1 MKKVVLIPFIWFSV
15 FLLFSQTRQI
25 ESLQQQQQQLQEEIK
40 NTNRLYLDVKKQT
53 TTILDRINLINKQIS
68 SRKTLITMQREEI
81 EALHREESRL
91 QGEIARLKKELK
103 GKQENY
109 ANAMRG
115 MLNNQYRQNRLLFIL
130 SGKSPGESLR
140 RMQYL
145 RDYSKWQQS
154 QAEEIKKQNSEISAS
169 MEALIKT
176 RADREKALTT
186 LEQEQQ
192 RLQGEE
198 KARQTEIAEARGK
211 QDQLQRT
218 LQDKQRRVN
227 QLNAQIEKLIAEEVA
242 RIEREAEAARRAEEA
257 ETKRR
262 AAEEES
268 RRKAAEAVAKPRRE
282 TESNKKTAV
291 TAKDADKKVETTPT
305 SPATP
310 ATPSAAGP
318 RIEAGRSTAST
329 ETFNLS
335 KNFAANKGKLPL
347 PVTGTAS
354 IVGNFGAKKHSEWN
368 VTTNSNGIDIQAQK
382 GASIR
387 SVFEGEVSKVFS
399 FPGSNTCVI
408 VRHGEYYTF
417 YANIYDLFVKQGDK
431 VKTGQSLGRIYTDP
445 DSGVSTMHFQLWQKT
460 TKLNPAPWL
469 NK

>member
-1 MKKVVLIPFIWFSV
+1 MKKVVLITLLWFSV
-15 FLLFSQTRQI
+15 ILLFSQTGQI
-25 ESLQQQQQQLQEEIK
+25 ESLQQQQQALQEEIK

-68 SRKTLITMQREEI
+68 SRKALITVQRQEI
-81 EALHREESRL
+81 EALRREESRL
-91 QGEIARLKKELK
+91 EREIARLKKELK
-103 GKQENY
+103 SKQDNY

-115 MLNNQYRQNRLLFIL
+115 MLNNQYRQNKLLFIL

-145 RDYSKWQQS
+145 RDYSKWQKT
-154 QAEEIKKQNSEISAS
+154 QAEEIKKQNSEISAG
-169 MEALIKT
+169 MEALIKA
-176 RADREKALTT
+176 RGDREKALST
-186 LEQEQQ
+186 LESEQK
-192 RLQGEE
+192 RLQDEE
-198 KARQTEIAEARGK
+198 RARQTEISEARGK
-211 QDQLQRT
+211 ENQLQKT
-218 LQDKQRRVN
+218 LQDKQRWVN

-242 RIEREAEAARRAEEA
+242 RMEREAEAARRAEEA
-257 ETKRR
+257 EARRR

-268 RRKAAEAVAKPRRE
+268 RRKAAEAVPKPRRE
-282 TESNKKTAV
+282 TESDKKTTV
-291 TAKDADKKVETTPT
+291 TAKDADKKVETTST
-305 SPATP
+305 SPASP

-318 RIEAGRSTAST
+318 RIEAGRSTASS

-335 KNFAANKGKLPL
+335 KNFVANKGKLPL